1 MNQVVK
7 GAWSICGTFGV
18 AYLTV
23 VGVAAQLEK
32 PQPWF
37 AYWWHM
43 WLLVIAALAGAVALL
58 LLMFKGLATL
68 VRHIRVRKKAKF
80 EEAVNKE
87 VERRA
92 PPAKPTAHVAVPG
105 SYKYPRGN
113 VLENI
118 HDRSLSYKWRN
129 GIPAA
134 KAIPEGQGYRVHD
147 IEGNEI
153 GYARDRDSIAAL
165 VEDHFPEV

>member
-7 GAWSICGTFGV
+7 GAWSICGTFAV

-58 LLMFKGLATL
+58 VLVFRGLATL
-68 VRHIRVRKKAKF
+68 VRHIQAQKKARF
-80 EEAVNKE
+80 EAAVKKEA
-87 VERRA
+87 ERQ
-92 PPAKPTAHVAVPG
+92 KLTKHTAYIAVPG
-105 SYKYPRGN
+105 VFNYKRGN
-113 VLENI
+113 VVGNI
-118 HDRSLSYKWRN
+118 YDSSLSYKWKN
-129 GIPAA
+129 GVLAA
-134 KAIPEGQGYRVHD
+134 RAIPEGQGYRVQD
-147 IEGNEI
+147 DEGIDI
-153 GYARDRDSIAAL
+153 GYAKDHDEIAAL
-165 VEDHFPEV
+165 VENYYPEVS